1 MTAATP
7 QSTTDH
13 RKLIPL
19 REATHLLGLKDPRTT
34 KKLVR
39 EGRLVA
45 RRLGDRIMIEA
56 KSIQRLCDGE
66 EA

>member
-1 MTAATP
+1 MNAVH
-7 QSTTDH
+7 TDN

-19 REATHLLGLKDPRTT
+19 REATHMLGLKDPRTT

-45 RRLGDRIMIEA
+45 RRLGDRIMIDVR
-56 KSIQRLCDGE
+56 SIRRLCDGE

>member
-1 MTAATP
+1 MNAVHTET
-7 QSTTDH
+7 

-19 REATHLLGLKDPRTT
+19 REATHMLGLKDPRTT

-39 EGRLVA
+39 DGRLVA
-45 RRLGDRIMIEA
+45 RRLGDRIMIEV

>member
-1 MTAATP
+1 MTAAAT

-19 REATHLLGLKDPRTT
+19 REATQLLGLKDPRTT

-45 RRLGDRIMIEA
+45 RRLGDRIMIDA
-56 KSIQRLCDGE
+56 RSIQHLCDGE